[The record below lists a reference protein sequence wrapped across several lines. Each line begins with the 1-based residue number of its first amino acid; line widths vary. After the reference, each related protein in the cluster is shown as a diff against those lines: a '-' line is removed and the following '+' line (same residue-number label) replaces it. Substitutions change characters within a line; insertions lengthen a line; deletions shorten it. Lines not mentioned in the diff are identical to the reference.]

1 MLHDTIGRTAI
12 AVAAAAVIAVALGS
26 AASGQPTATAH
37 PFPERKPAPELAE
50 GLRWLNTDQPLS
62 VAKLRGRFV
71 LLDFFS
77 PGNVACTRTLAELTR
92 LQAAMPEELV
102 VIGVYSP
109 RFDAEKIDDAAV
121 EAIRRCRVTLPV
133 VSDPE
138 AVVWDA
144 YEVEECSS
152 QRLID
157 PDGNLVASHT
167 GETSCEQLRAFLQ
180 RASAFYRERGTL
192 LAAAAPATAGKP
204 AATPGPL
211 LFPEAV
217 LFDPLRKRLFVA
229 DTGHDRIVVAQVASD
244 AEGPTLELEQLIGTG
259 QPGSDDGPLGEAA
272 FRGPRGL
279 AVEHGADAD
288 HDILWV
294 ADTGNNLIRRITFVD
309 RMVTRAAGTLD
320 SGAVVN
326 PAVNRG
332 AAFTPRSVALES
344 PWGLWIHEQSLLV
357 SMAGS
362 RQIWRMPLDLA
373 TIRPVAGSGRD
384 DVVDGR
390 LMPEKPGG
398 RAAAFAQPAGLTGD
412 AKTLFVAD
420 CLGCAI
426 RQIPFVDSPQRR
438 QLVDTLV
445 GLSGTRRTTQDPCGD
460 ADGAASDA
468 RLQYPTGLAW
478 HDGRLFVADA
488 YNHKIKVVD
497 HSGELRTLAGTGQP
511 AASDTPASFNEPRGL
526 SFGDGRLFVADT
538 NNHAIRLVD
547 PADGTTRTLAI
558 EGLEPPMPTAS
569 QSLGDV
575 ARPGAQFQV
584 VDQRPASKPVRAKP
598 VTTSDGLAALLRV
611 QLEPPAGWKLN
622 DLAAMSWELS
632 VKGKAG
638 PVDTSRLRGRVKLP
652 KPSEEFAVG
661 VPLTAAKGAAKVR
674 LEVSAGIC
682 SNDGGEC
689 RFSSASVDIPLTA
702 ADDGEPQPAVE
713 LTLPE

>member
-26 AASGQPTATAH
+26 ATSGQPTATAH

-77 PGNVACTRTLAELTR
+77 PGNVACTRTLA
-92 LQAAMPEELV
+92 
-102 VIGVYSP
+102 
-109 RFDAEKIDDAAV
+109 
-121 EAIRRCRVTLPV
+121 
-133 VSDPE
+133 
-138 AVVWDA
+138 
-144 YEVEECSS
+144 
-152 QRLID
+152 
-157 PDGNLVASHT
+157 
-167 GETSCEQLRAFLQ
+167 
-180 RASAFYRERGTL
+180 
-192 LAAAAPATAGKP
+192 
-204 AATPGPL
+204 
-211 LFPEAV
+211 
-217 LFDPLRKRLFVA
+217 
-229 DTGHDRIVVAQVASD
+229 
-244 AEGPTLELEQLIGTG
+244 
-259 QPGSDDGPLGEAA
+259 
-272 FRGPRGL
+272 
-279 AVEHGADAD
+279 
-288 HDILWV
+288 
-294 ADTGNNLIRRITFVD
+294 
-309 RMVTRAAGTLD
+309 
-320 SGAVVN
+320 
-326 PAVNRG
+326 
-332 AAFTPRSVALES
+332 
-344 PWGLWIHEQSLLV
+344 
-357 SMAGS
+357 
-362 RQIWRMPLDLA
+362 
-373 TIRPVAGSGRD
+373 
-384 DVVDGR
+384 
-390 LMPEKPGG
+390 
-398 RAAAFAQPAGLTGD
+398 
-412 AKTLFVAD
+412 
-420 CLGCAI
+420 
-426 RQIPFVDSPQRR
+426 
-438 QLVDTLV
+438 
-445 GLSGTRRTTQDPCGD
+445 
-460 ADGAASDA
+460 
-468 RLQYPTGLAW
+468 
-478 HDGRLFVADA
+478 
-488 YNHKIKVVD
+488 
-497 HSGELRTLAGTGQP
+497 GTGQP
-511 AASDTPASFNEPRGL
+511 AASDAPASFNEPRGL

-575 ARPGAQFQV
+575 ARPGARFQV

-661 VPLTAAKGAAKVR
+661 VPLAAAKGAVKVR